1 VVLRPFRS
9 SRPGTM
15 PAGLVLV
22 ILLGALLIAMV
33 GSADATLR
41 QSQAKRGN
49 SGWRTDVAEG
59 VAGVAD
65 FLHLTAPRR
74 GLDDAMGRE
83 AKTQSIDDLKN
94 ELAAASGSDGAT
106 ATTTPDPAT
115 LRPTL
120 RTPTA
125 ANPLKLWVGGDSVTE
140 TFGTQMV
147 RVSEG
152 TGLFRSTLDFH
163 LGTGLCVP
171 SFFNW
176 PEHLVKDV
184 LPKDDPDVV
193 VIMFGAN
200 DGQNIK
206 MPDGKVLERF
216 SPDWYAEYERRV
228 AGTMDLLRSPKNDR
242 VVLWAGPPPMGPDTK
257 THGMDRISNIAWKEA
272 QTRPWVHFVDT
283 WAFFTDNDLQFKHS
297 VLMASGEMKGLR
309 QKDDIHMSDIGGTLL
324 SWVALDDLKAFVDL
338 SGSKTQP
345 TPGEIR
351 PPDVKER
358 TEVPE
363 TVPGAI

>member
-1 VVLRPFRS
+1 
-9 SRPGTM
+9 M
-15 PAGLVLV
+15 PAGLVLT

-33 GSADATLR
+33 GNADATLR
-41 QSQAKRGN
+41 KSEAKSGN
-49 SGWRTDVAEG
+49 AGWRQGIAHG
-59 VAGVAD
+59 VADVAD
-65 FLHLTAPRR
+65 FLHLTTPRR
-74 GLDDAMGRE
+74 EFDDAIGRE
-83 AKTQSIDDLKN
+83 AKTQSIDELTS
-94 ELAAASGSDGAT
+94 ELATGTDGDT
-106 ATTTPDPAT
+106 STTSPDPAT
-115 LRPTL
+115 LKPTL

-140 TFGTQMV
+140 TFGTQLV

-152 TGLFRSTLDFH
+152 TGLFNSTLDFR

-184 LPKDDPDVV
+184 LPKGDPDVV

-200 DGQNIK
+200 DGQNIQ
-206 MPDGKVLERF
+206 MPAGKVLERF
-216 SPDWYAEYERRV
+216 SPEWYAEYRHRV
-228 AGTMDLLRSPKNDR
+228 AGTMDLLRSPTNDR
-242 VVLWAGPPPMGPDTK
+242 VVLWAGPPPMGLDTK
-257 THGMDRISNIAWKEA
+257 THGMDRISNIAWEEA

-283 WAFFTDNDLQFKHS
+283 WPYFTDNDLQFQHS
-297 VLMASGEMKGLR
+297 VPMASGEVKGLR

-324 SWVALDDLKAFVDL
+324 SWVVLDDLKAFADL

-358 TEVPE
+358 VVVPE

>member
-1 VVLRPFRS
+1 
-9 SRPGTM
+9 M

-22 ILLGALLIAMV
+22 ILLGALFIAMV
-33 GSADATLR
+33 GNADATLR
-41 QSQAKRGN
+41 KSEVKRS
-49 SGWRTDVAEG
+49 SGWRHDVAQG
-59 VAGVAD
+59 VADVAD
-65 FLHLTAPRR
+65 FLHLTAPRK
-74 GLDDAMGRE
+74 GIDEAIGRE
-83 AKTQSIDDLKN
+83 AKTRTIE
-94 ELAAASGSDGAT
+94 ELAAEQASAAAAT
-106 ATTTPDPAT
+106 GDTAATTPDPAT
-115 LRPTL
+115 LKPTL

-125 ANPLKLWVGGDSVTE
+125 AKPLKLWVGGDSVTE
-140 TFGTQMV
+140 TFGTQLV

-152 TGLFRSTLDFH
+152 TGLFKSTLDFH

-184 LPKDDPDVV
+184 LPKNDPDVV

-200 DGQNIK
+200 DGQNIQ

-216 SPDWYAEYERRV
+216 SPEWYAEYERRV
-228 AGTMDLLRSPKNDR
+228 AGTMDLLRSPTNDR
-242 VVLWAGPPPMGPDTK
+242 VVLWAGPPPMGPTTK

-283 WAFFTDNDLQFKHS
+283 WVFFTDAQLQFQHS
-297 VLMASGEMKGLR
+297 VPMASGEVKGLR

-324 SWVALDDLKAFVDL
+324 SWMVLDDLKAFADL

-345 TPGEIR
+345 APGEIR

-363 TVPGAI
+363 TMPGAI

>member
-1 VVLRPFRS
+1 
-9 SRPGTM
+9 M

-22 ILLGALLIAMV
+22 VLVGALAIAMV
-33 GSADATLR
+33 GNADATLR
-41 QSQAKRGN
+41 KSEAKRGN
-49 SGWRTDVAEG
+49 SGWRTEIAKDVAK
-59 VAGVAD
+59 VSD

-74 GLDDAMGRE
+74 GIDAAMGRGE
-83 AKTQSIDDLKN
+83 KSKTLEDLLPQT
-94 ELAAASGSDGAT
+94 LAVGDESGTDS
-106 ATTTPDPAT
+106 TTPDPAT

-140 TFGTQMV
+140 TFGTQLV

-171 SFFNW
+171 SYFNW
-176 PEHLVKDV
+176 PQHLAEDV
-184 LPKDDPDVV
+184 LPKVDPDVV

-200 DGQNIK
+200 DGQNIQLSN
-206 MPDGKVLERF
+206 GKVLERF
-216 SPDWYAEYERRV
+216 SPEWYAEYEKRV
-228 AGTMDLLRSPKNDR
+228 AGTMDLLRSPTNDR
-242 VVLWAGPPPMGPDTK
+242 VVLWAGPPPMGPNTK

-272 QTRPWVHFVDT
+272 QSRPWVHWVDT
-283 WAFFTDNDLQFKHS
+283 WSFFTDSNLQFQHS
-297 VLMASGEMKGLR
+297 VPMASGEVKGLR

-324 SWVALDDLKAFVDL
+324 SWVVLDDLKAFVDL

-358 TEVPE
+358 SEVPE
-363 TVPGAI
+363 TMPGAI